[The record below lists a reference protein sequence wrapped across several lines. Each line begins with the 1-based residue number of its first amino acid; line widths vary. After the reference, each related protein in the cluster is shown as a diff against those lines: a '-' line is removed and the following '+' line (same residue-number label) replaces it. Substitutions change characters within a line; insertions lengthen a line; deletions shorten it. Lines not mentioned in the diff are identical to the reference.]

1 MPPKTEPY
9 HDIMEKVGETWEKIR
24 AQMTGA
30 LTNVANEHQSKMV
43 EAFLG
48 ALDLTCKSIN
58 KDTEWE
64 KKSAYEQAAHFKDL
78 IANNVHNLIDS
89 INIGDKGNQIG
100 KKLADNIRSID
111 NKVEQ
116 LADKSINIMIDT
128 LKNIPPEYD
137 RILSGVF
144 F

>member
-1 MPPKTEPY
+1 MPPKAEPPETDPY

-24 AQMTGA
+24 AQMMGA
-30 LTNVANEHQSKMV
+30 STNVAKEHQGEIV
-43 EAFLG
+43 RAFFV

-78 IANNVHNLIDS
+78 IANNVHNLMYS

-111 NKVEQ
+111 NTSR
-116 LADKSINIMIDT
+116 AIS
-128 LKNIPPEYD
+128 
-137 RILSGVF
+137 
-144 F
+144 